1 MEIEVGEWART
12 VDGIIGMIEQYENGE
27 YWIRHSDIDVW
38 KCAIDSIIKH
48 SKKLIDL
55 IEVGDFVNGSR
66 VEDRYLLNGEKPVL
80 ETAGTEKNSLCLCER
95 DIREGLT
102 HEQYEANCFKRA
114 EVENERDKIQRKRL
128 QQ

>member
-1 MEIEVGEWART
+1 MYLYLGK
-12 VDGIIGMIEQYENGE
+12 DGYQY
-27 YWIRHSDIDVW
+27 SDNCIV
-38 KCAIDSIIKH
+38 KH
-48 SKKLIDL
+48 SKNIIDL

-95 DIREGLT
+95 DIRKVLT